1 MKIFY
6 KNIYLLIVIVLTG
19 ACSKSFVVVSD
30 IPRPL
35 IPSSSM
41 TAHLKYSDEFKNFN
55 YIDPSSKRALE
66 KVQFGTAQVNLF
78 DQIFSS
84 LFNIVDEPAAA
95 DLVIEPQVLDFQ
107 YSIPA
112 ETKSTQYEVWLKYRL
127 KITDGDYSDIA
138 DWVVK
143 GYGKTP
149 KSLLVSHLKLFN
161 VASNIALRDV
171 GAQLAIGFN
180 SQPSIKD
187 FIENGT
193 IASKSDGDAEEV
205 ADQVILKIG
214 TGSVE
219 QPNEEAVEIL
229 DTEPIEAAAEK
240 EVELNG
246 NENQNTDETEFNI
259 IELGAIEK
267 NSLPNQVKILAHKTL
282 YEELQ

>member
-1 MKIFY
+1 MNNSFKFS
-6 KNIYLLIVIVLTG
+6 YLLVVIVSVS

-35 IPSSSM
+35 IPISPL
-41 TAHLKYSDEFKNFN
+41 TAHLKYSDEFKNFE
-55 YIDPSSKRALE
+55 YIDSSKKRALE
-66 KVQFGTAQVNLF
+66 KVQFGAAQVNLF

-84 LFNIVDEPAAA
+84 LFTVVDESSPA

-127 KITDGDYSDIA
+127 KITNGDNADIA

-171 GAQLAIGFN
+171 GAQLAIGFKT
-180 SQPSIKD
+180 QPSIKD
-187 FIENGT
+187 FIDNGV
-193 IASKSDGDAEEV
+193 IAITPDDGSEDEPKQMMPESTANFAEQSDQNA
-205 ADQVILKIG
+205 I
-214 TGSVE
+214 
-219 QPNEEAVEIL
+219 EIS
-229 DTEPIEAAAEK
+229 DTEPVETAPATQDKMEADDK
-240 EVELNG
+240 
-246 NENQNTDETEFNI
+246 QNATESEFNM
-259 IELGAIEK
+259 IELGSIELDDL
-267 NSLPNQVKILAHKTL
+267 SNQANILARESQN
-282 YEELQ
+282 EEIQ